1 MFFFGVP
8 HRGLETAAIE
18 RMVELEPT
26 KELIADL
33 KEGSTLLRELSERF
47 PEVAKSIKLV
57 TCRELLETPTT
68 QEREGAPGVYERTG
82 PLKMM
87 VSETAA
93 NLFSVN
99 EERIAIQANHSMI
112 AKLSDEPGSG
122 YHAVRDK
129 MSAHADVAPA
139 VIQRRHL
146 KTECAFA
153 LSEVLPLV
161 SFISEIVCSVKRQQM
176 GEKGIKKSFESQVDF
191 LEAFSEFLMDDEL
204 GKVLE
209 DPNLSTKYPVKV
221 FETLD
226 KLKVLFSSYKDLMAK
241 FYEPYCKAIQGETL
255 SEIKYTKKTL
265 DSDSATKAL
274 REEVAQDPSI
284 NGRLFIEATLKDILK
299 KCNGSVYEL
308 KGVMSSSLLCAML
321 SADPKAWRVLPSR
334 EGVRRMGLSPTVQL
348 QYLTQTRTPG
358 VEDDSVALSGPLK
371 RNIQESTDD
380 LQLGR
385 YYPDEDKPA
394 TDVLVEFRR
403 YERAP
408 RLEASGASAN
418 KQQILEQQQYLA
430 KVKATMRGLA
440 KLLQESSFEVDEVHG
455 EINVTPRTIN
465 AFRCLG
471 FLDDEDSCRMAFLF
485 KLPRGVSTAS
495 VPGLKSLARYI
506 ETIGPPRKMSPLEQR
521 FSLARDL
528 CQTVLNLHECGW
540 IHKDIRSR
548 NIILVPQDLITVDN
562 PSSNEDRKFVLYL
575 KGFEFSRPEQGRSS
589 QKANFDPN
597 IILYRHPERQGAPT
611 KYFDKEHDIY
621 AVGVVL
627 LEIGLWRTVTSL
639 FKERIDRVLQG
650 KLNMERE
657 NVRKD
662 LLKLAREYLPMEMGT
677 KYCQAVQTC
686 LSGDFGILHDD
697 KQRTNLA
704 LEFRHQVLDLVDAG
718 SQL

>member
-1 MFFFGVP
+1 
-8 HRGLETAAIE
+8 
-18 RMVELEPT
+18 MVALEPT

-33 KEGSTLLRELSERF
+33 KEGSTLLRGLNERF
-47 PEVAKSIKLV
+47 PEAAKSIKLV

-68 QEREGAPGVYERTG
+68 QERDGAPGEYERTG
-82 PLKMM
+82 PLRMM

-99 EERIAIQANHSMI
+99 EERIPIHENHSMI
-112 AKLSDEPGSG
+112 AKLSDEPGSE

-129 MSAHADVAPA
+129 MSAHADVTPA

-146 KTECAFA
+146 KTECAFS
-153 LSEVLPLV
+153 LSEVRPLV
-161 SFISEIVCSVKRQQM
+161 SFISEIVCSVKSQQM
-176 GEKGIKKSFESQVDF
+176 EEKGIKKSFESQVNF
-191 LEAFSEFLMDDEL
+191 LEAFSGFLMDEEL
-204 GKVLE
+204 GKILE
-209 DPNLSTKYPVKV
+209 DPNLSTKYPVTV

-226 KLKVLFSSYKDLMAK
+226 KLRTLFSSYKDLMAK

-255 SEIKYTKKTL
+255 SDIKYTKKTL
-265 DSDSATKAL
+265 DSDSAIKAL
-274 REEVAQDPSI
+274 REEMAQDPSI

-299 KCNGSVYEL
+299 KCNRSVAEL
-308 KGVMSSSLLCAML
+308 RGVMSSSMHCAML
-321 SADPKAWRVLPSR
+321 SADPEAWRVLQSR
-334 EGVRRMGLSPTVQL
+334 EGIRRMGLSRTVQL
-348 QYLTQTRTPG
+348 QYLTQSRTLD
-358 VEDDSVALSGPLK
+358 VDSDSVALSGHLE
-371 RNIQESTDD
+371 RNTQESTDD

-385 YYPDEDKPA
+385 YFPDEEEVA
-394 TDVLVEFRR
+394 SNVYVEFRR
-403 YERAP
+403 YEQAP
-408 RLEASGASAN
+408 RLEGSDEAN
-418 KQQILEQQQYLA
+418 KPQVLEQQQYLA

-440 KLLQESSFEVDEVHG
+440 KLLQESSFEVDEPHG
-455 EINVTPRTIN
+455 EINITPRTIN

-485 KLPRGVSTAS
+485 KLPRGVSPAS

-506 ETIGPPRKMSPLEQR
+506 ETFEPPLKLSPLEQR
-521 FSLARDL
+521 FALARDL
-528 CQTVLNLHECGW
+528 CQTILNLHECGW
-540 IHKDIRSR
+540 LHKDIRSR
-548 NIILVPQDLITVDN
+548 NIILVPQGLITAEN

-589 QKANFDPN
+589 LKANFDPN
-597 IILYRHPERQGAPT
+597 VILYRHPERQGAPT

-639 FKERIDRVLQG
+639 FKKRIDRVLQG
-650 KLNMERE
+650 KANMEPE
-657 NVRKD
+657 DVRKE
-662 LLKLAREYLPMEMGT
+662 LLKLAREYLPIEMGT